1 MSPNLIN
8 LLKAV
13 AVLAA
18 ASVLGNWFLHEVRK
32 ARKAGKPWYAPY
44 GTLPGILVSMAV
56 ILPLIY
62 WFFF

>member
-8 LLKAV
+8 LLKAA

-18 ASVLGNWFLHEVRK
+18 ASLLGNWFLREVRK
-32 ARKAGKPWYAPY
+32 AKRAGKPWYAPY
-44 GTLPGILVSMAV
+44 GTPPGILVMMAV